1 MATKKKPKPFVEI
14 LRNARLNET
23 TGKQLVKVATSE
35 YSPIH
40 PVFKRVLGNM
50 FLAAAHPGGFSEGMR
65 TQVFL
70 EMMGKVLPWLNKER
84 GRAVHI
90 ANDGKDINFMF
101 TEGGKECRGPL

>member
-1 MATKKKPKPFVEI
+1 MATKRRKKFVDI
-14 LRNARLNET
+14 LHDAKLDET
-23 TGKQLVKVATSE
+23 TAKQLTRVATSD

-50 FLAAAHPGGFSEGMR
+50 FLAAAHPGGFNEGMR

-101 TEGGKECRGPL
+101 TEDGKECRGPL

>member
-1 MATKKKPKPFVEI
+1 MATKRRKKFVEI
-14 LRNARLNET
+14 LRDIKLSET
-23 TGKQLVKVATSE
+23 TGKQLTQVATSE

-40 PVFKRVLGNM
+40 PIFKRVLGNM
-50 FLAAAHPGGFSEGMR
+50 FLAAAHPGGFNEGMK

-70 EMMGKVLPWLNKER
+70 EMMGKILPWLNKEQ

-101 TEGGKECRGPL
+101 LEDNKECKGPL